1 VGGVRLDFRLR
12 RTFLFLQGP
21 HGSFFPKL
29 GAALSSIG
37 YDIRRINFNGGDRAT
52 WPGGEDYQGRAT
64 QWPAFITAYLKREG
78 ISDLVLFGDGRPK
91 HAAAIIAAR
100 KAGVRVHVFEE
111 GYIRPDWVTL
121 ERDGVNGHSRLPRD
135 PAWYVEQAR
144 CLPPVPEYP
153 SIPYYGSVRGW
164 AAFFYYAE
172 VVLQYWRFPHHH
184 THRARDPV
192 LEGISF
198 LRRFAM
204 RRWEQARAAAALRSL
219 EGADFVLFPLQLDS
233 DYQIRLHSPF
243 ADMREAIAHVIESFA
258 RHAPPGMR
266 LAIKEHPLDGGLIN
280 WRRVVREEAARFCVL
295 DRVDFLEHGDL
306 LALVRR
312 SRGIVTVNSTSGTLA
327 LAENVPV
334 VVLGNAV
341 YDIEGITH
349 QRGLESFWCAPQPP
363 NVEIY
368 DAFYR
373 VLVDRCLLHGAFLSE
388 TGVEMLITGA
398 VRSLTRDDV
407 GAPVPPPTL

>member
-1 VGGVRLDFRLR
+1 MRHDFRLR

-29 GAALSSIG
+29 GGALQREGHS
-37 YDIRRINFNGGDRAT
+37 IRRINFNGGDRAT
-52 WPGGEDYQGRAT
+52 WPGGADYRGVDGR
-64 QWPAFITAYLKREG
+64 WHAFITTYLMQENVT
-78 ISDLVLFGDGRPK
+78 DVVLFGDGRPK
-91 HAAAIIAAR
+91 HAAAIAVAR
-100 KAGVRVHVFEE
+100 SLGIRVHVFEE

-121 ERDGVNGHSRLPRD
+121 EQGGVNGNSSLPRD
-135 PAWYVEQAR
+135 PAWYLEQAR
-144 CLPPVPEYP
+144 DLPPVPIHPPIP
-153 SIPYYGSVRGW
+153 SYGSVRGW
-164 AAFFYYAE
+164 GAFFYYAE

-198 LRRFAM
+198 LRRFVM
-204 RRWEQARAAAALRSL
+204 RKREQARSVQALRRL
-219 EGADFVLFPLQLDS
+219 DGADYVLFPLQLDS

-243 ADMREAIAHVIESFA
+243 ANMREAIAHVIESFA
-258 RHAPPGMR
+258 RHAPSAMR

-280 WRRVVREEAARFCVL
+280 WRRVIGEEAARL
-295 DRVDFLEHGDL
+295 GIADRVDFLEHGDL

-312 SRGIVTVNSTSGTLA
+312 SYGIVTVNSTSGTLA

-334 VVLGNAV
+334 VVLGSAV
-341 YDIEGITH
+341 YNIKGITH
-349 QRGLESFWCAPQPP
+349 DGGLDRFWQAPQPP
-363 NVEIY
+363 VAEIY

-388 TGVEMLITGA
+388 SGIELLIAGA
-398 VRSLTRDDV
+398 VRSLTGDDIGTAV
-407 GAPVPPPTL
+407 LAPTP